1 MPRTNSKVTKSVL
14 PLCQYPH
21 AQIEYTCTKEI
32 YLNFVYIIFLYI
44 YIFFYIT
51 IFRVLYVY
59 IVYLLGSSCRR
70 V

>member
-14 PLCQYPH
+14 PLCQYP
-21 AQIEYTCTKEI
+21 QIEYTYVPRKFTLI
-32 YLNFVYIIFLYI
+32 LYLLYFYI
-44 YIFFYIT
+44 YIFIL
-51 IFRVLYVY
+51 LYLGSFMY